1 MSLPDDTQRRL
12 TDLEVKFSFTEDL
25 LEHLN
30 VTVAKQQ
37 EQIDLLLRELL
48 QLRRQSGGDEGPSF
62 RSLRD
67 EIPPHY

>member
-48 QLRRQSGGDEGPSF
+48 QLRRQSGSDEGPSF